1 MRFLLSLFAAALAA
15 STLTATGALAAE
27 PAATPTPDPAV
38 IALPGKMVTALI
50 ADDAAALRTL
60 CAANATVVDEF
71 APYVWSGADAC
82 VRWAAGFKAFA
93 KQIKLTNFKATVAP
107 KPFTDVSGARTYL
120 VARVTFAG
128 LMDGKPIAEQGT
140 WTFAV
145 VKTGAAQKITALAWG
160 TLHR

>member
-1 MRFLLSLFAAALAA
+1 MRLLRSFFAAALVV
-15 STLTATGALAAE
+15 STLTPLGALAAE
-27 PAATPTPDPAV
+27 PAPTATPDPAV
-38 IALPGKMVTALI
+38 LALPGKMVTALI
-50 ADDAAALRTL
+50 ADDAATLRAA

-71 APYVWSGADAC
+71 SPYLWSGADAC

-93 KQIKLTNFKATVAP
+93 KQIKLTNVKGTVAP

-128 LMDGKPIAEQGT
+128 LMDGKPISEQGT
-140 WTFAV
+140 WTFVV

-160 TLHR
+160 TLHH